1 MLKIGIAVFPG
12 SNCDKDVYHVISN
25 IFKIKTD
32 FIWHTKEKV
41 TGYDAIIIPGGF
53 SYGDRLRA
61 GIIAAHSPII
71 REVKRLGKEGTLILG
86 ICNGFQILVESELLP
101 GALITN
107 ESLKF
112 VCKWTDIQVKNNT
125 TPFTNEFT
133 KGQVFKIPLAH
144 GEGRYVIS
152 EERLK
157 ELKKKNQI
165 VFSYQQDNPNGSFES
180 IAGVCNEVGNVMG
193 MMPHPERACQREVSG
208 FGLNNEAMKIFESLI
223 NYLKK

>member
-32 FIWHTKEKV
+32 YIWHTKEKI

-112 VCKWTDIQVKNNT
+112 VCKWTDIEVRNNT

-157 ELKKKNQI
+157 ELKNKNQI
-165 VFSYQQDNPNGSFES
+165 VFSYQQDNPNGSFDS
-180 IAGVCNEVGNVMG
+180 IAGVCNEVGNIMG
-193 MMPHPERACQREVSG
+193 MMPHPERACQTELRG